1 MGSEQVEM
9 RKRQTSASQGIPS
22 SLLAQAGVETQGSNP
37 CCFCWCCCC
46 SCSCLAVRNQDE
58 STRAAAHEI
67 ASEMIPYCEQG
78 STPSLEEASA
88 WRHSFDKLMA
98 TPSGRNAFR
107 EFLRSEYSE
116 ENMLFWLACED
127 LKQESNKNVIDEK
140 VRRIYEDYV
149 SILSPREVSL
159 DSRARGIINRN
170 IMEPSIH
177 TFDEAQFQVYML
189 MLRDSYPRF
198 VNSAIYKELVM
209 SHFQATA
216 ES

>member
-9 RKRQTSASQGIPS
+9 RKRQTSSSQEIPH
-22 SLLAQAGVETQGSNP
+22 SLLAQSGVEIRGSNP

-46 SCSCLAVRNQDE
+46 SFSCLTVRNQDGQP
-58 STRAAAHEI
+58 EI
-67 ASEMIPYCEQG
+67 GPEIIPYCEQG
-78 STPSLEEASA
+78 STPSLEEATA

-98 TPSGRNAFR
+98 TPSGRNAFS

-127 LKQESNKNVIDEK
+127 LKQESNKNVIEEK

-177 TFDEAQFQVYML
+177 TFDEAQLQIYML

-198 VNSAIYKELVM
+198 VNSAIYKDLVM
-209 SHFQATA
+209 SHFQKNA

>member
-1 MGSEQVEM
+1 
-9 RKRQTSASQGIPS
+9 
-22 SLLAQAGVETQGSNP
+22 
-37 CCFCWCCCC
+37 
-46 SCSCLAVRNQDE
+46 
-58 STRAAAHEI
+58 STAAAHEI
-67 ASEMIPYCEQG
+67 GSEMIPYFQQG
-78 STPSLEEASA
+78 FCIFLPHRGNSIYYFSFIYFIYSSTPSADEASA

-107 EFLRSEYSE
+107 DFLRSEYSE

-127 LKQESNKNVIDEK
+127 LKRESDKNVIEEK

-198 VNSAIYKELVM
+198 VNSAIYKDLVV
-209 SHFQATA
+209 SHFQKSA